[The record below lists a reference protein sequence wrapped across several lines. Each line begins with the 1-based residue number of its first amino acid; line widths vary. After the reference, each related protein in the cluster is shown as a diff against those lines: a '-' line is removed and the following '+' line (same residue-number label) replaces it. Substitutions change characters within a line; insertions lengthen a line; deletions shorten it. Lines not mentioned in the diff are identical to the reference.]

1 MLELMFDDRHDRGK
15 TFDPRKVVGHY
26 EPHYET
32 LTVEYAGSTVARR
45 DGVSGAQV
53 GGAIS
58 ALAGLFELW
67 LGRTKFYA
75 STEWTGSGSYA
86 VLEHERG
93 KFTFDDEELLH
104 REAETRAML
113 LADRLSK

>member
-15 TFDPRKVVGHY
+15 EFDPRKVVGHY

-32 LTVEYAGSTVARR
+32 LTVEYAGNTVARR
-45 DGVSGAQV
+45 DGVPEAQV

-67 LGRTKFYA
+67 LGRTKFYP
-75 STEWTGSGSYA
+75 SIEWTGSGSYA
-86 VLEHERG
+86 VLEHGRG
-93 KFTFDDEELLH
+93 KFTFDDVEFSR
-104 REAETRAML
+104 REAEARAML
-113 LADRLSK
+113 LADQLNK